1 VRLLQ
6 GAAPSTDTNRVR
18 LLTLTRRARTVA
30 ALAVTGS
37 LLAAAPW
44 VSQPARA
51 DTSTQ
56 AAANAKA
63 LLAKVHAVQARVLV
77 AEKKYNKAFTA
88 VSASVTTAIHA
99 DSASQATSQAAD
111 AAQADAI
118 TQVEALYESGGSLAA
133 YASMLTTGDLNGLSD
148 RTEMVSRVV
157 SMQATAVRQATTR
170 ATTANAIADRASRR
184 EHVQIGT
191 ERTVAAAAGKVES
204 LLAQE
209 KTLLAAA
216 DKHLASVQAAEKA
229 LAAAQSSF
237 GSITQTQ
244 IDGLH
249 ILPPSA
255 QYLALYHGAST
266 ICPGLSWTV
275 LAAIGQVESG
285 HGRNMG
291 TSSAGAQGPMQFEPA
306 TFAAYAIDGDHDGVK
321 SIMDPADSI
330 FTASHYLCANGAGRG
345 PSALSAAILHYNHAG
360 WYVEMVLKLA
370 GEYAGASS

>member
-44 VSQPARA
+44 VTQPAHA

-56 AAANAKA
+56 AAASAQA
-63 LLAKVHAVQARVLV
+63 LLAKVHAVQARVLA
-77 AEKKYNKAFTA
+77 AEKRYNTAFSA
-88 VSASVTTAIHA
+88 VSASVTTAIQA
-99 DSASQATSQAAD
+99 DSASQATSQAAET
-111 AAQADAI
+111 AQAAAI

-133 YASMLTTGDLNGLSD
+133 YASMLTTGDLGGLSD

-157 SMQATAVRQATTR
+157 SMQATAVRHATTR
-170 ATTANAIADRASRR
+170 ATTANTVAAQASRR

-209 KTLLAAA
+209 KKLLAAA
-216 DKHLASVQAAEKA
+216 DKHLATVQAAERA
-229 LAAAQSSF
+229 LAAAQTSF

-244 IDGLH
+244 INGLH

-255 QYLALYHGAST
+255 QYLALYHSATT

-306 TFAAYAIDGDHDGVK
+306 TFAAYAIDGDHDGVTN
-321 SIMDPADSI
+321 IMDPADAI
-330 FTASHYLCANGAGRG
+330 YTASHYLCANGAGRG

-370 GEYAGASS
+370 SEYAAAKS

>member
-6 GAAPSTDTNRVR
+6 GALASTDTNRVR
-18 LLTLTRRARTVA
+18 LLTLTRRARTIA

-44 VSQPARA
+44 VTQPAHA

-56 AAANAKA
+56 AAAKAQA
-63 LLAKVHAVQARVLV
+63 LLVKVHAVQARVLV
-77 AEKKYNKAFTA
+77 AEKRYNQVFSA
-88 VSASVTTAIHA
+88 VSASVTTAIQA
-99 DSASQATSQAAD
+99 DSASQATNQAAD
-111 AAQADAI
+111 AAQVAAI
-118 TQVEALYESGGSLAA
+118 TQVQALYESGGSLAA

-157 SMQATAVRQATTR
+157 SMQATAVHHATTV
-170 ATTANAIADRASRR
+170 ASTANAAAARASRR
-184 EHVQIGT
+184 ARVQIGT
-191 ERTVAAAAGKVES
+191 ERTVAAAAGRVQS

-209 KTLLAAA
+209 KKLLAVA
-216 DKHLASVQAAEKA
+216 DKHLASVQAAENA
-229 LAAAQSSF
+229 LAAAQASF
-237 GSITQTQ
+237 GSITQSQ
-244 IDGLH
+244 INGLH

-255 QYLALYHGAST
+255 EYLALYHGASPGG
-266 ICPGLSWTV
+266 PGLSWTV

-321 SIMDPADSI
+321 SIMDPADAI
-330 FTASHYLCANGAGRG
+330 YTASHYLCANGAGRG

-370 GEYAGASS
+370 SEYAAAKS